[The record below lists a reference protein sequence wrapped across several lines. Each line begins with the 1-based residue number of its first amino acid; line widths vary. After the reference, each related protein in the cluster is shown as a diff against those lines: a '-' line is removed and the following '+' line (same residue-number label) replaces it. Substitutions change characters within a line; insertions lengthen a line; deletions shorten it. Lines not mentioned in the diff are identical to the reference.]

1 VYASFLQLLR
11 IPEVRAKIGLTLL
24 LLGVYRL
31 GFSVVLPNVDQ
42 AILAESINSQGSG
55 EGMDRMVAMLSLF
68 SASNIGMM
76 TIFGLGIM
84 PYISASI
91 IFQLLGTV
99 YPPLEAMQKEG
110 ESGRRKIN
118 EYTRYATVVI
128 CIFQSFF
135 WVRMLAAGG
144 IGGSRTFLP
153 EFDGIL
159 WQIGAAIT
167 MTTGSIFLMWIG
179 EQIDEFGIGNGVSL
193 LIMAG
198 ILARMPEAVK
208 KLIWPVLEKGMTLG
222 SDTGIERYATLVILF
237 LVVVVC
243 VVMITQAQRR
253 IPVHSAK
260 HVRGARMVGGQV
272 QSLPIKINQSG
283 VMPII
288 FASSLLMFPQMIF
301 QYLAQVAGTVPVLGT
316 IVVAANIAF
325 QNSGGVFYN
334 TCYVGLIYFFCFF
347 WTAVTFNPTEMAN
360 NLKDY
365 GSFVPGYRP
374 GARTAQYLEKV
385 MLRMTFVGAAFLSL
399 VAIIPTVVVNSM
411 SVDYLVASFFGGTG
425 LLICVSVVIDL
436 VTKLDSQLVM
446 RGLPTLLDRD
456 SK

>member
-1 VYASFLQLLR
+1 
-11 IPEVRAKIGLTLL
+11 
-24 LLGVYRL
+24 
-31 GFSVVLPNVDQ
+31 
-42 AILAESINSQGSG
+42 
-55 EGMDRMVAMLSLF
+55 
-68 SASNIGMM
+68 
-76 TIFGLGIM
+76 
-84 PYISASI
+84 
-91 IFQLLGTV
+91 
-99 YPPLEAMQKEG
+99 
-110 ESGRRKIN
+110 
-118 EYTRYATVVI
+118 
-128 CIFQSFF
+128 
-135 WVRMLAAGG
+135 
-144 IGGSRTFLP
+144 
-153 EFDGIL
+153 
-159 WQIGAAIT
+159 
-167 MTTGSIFLMWIG
+167 MWIG

-208 KLIWPVLEKGMTLG
+208 KLIWPVLEKGMALG

>member
-1 VYASFLQLLR
+1 MYASFLQLLR

-31 GFSVVLPNVDQ
+31 GFSVVLPIVDQ
-42 AILAESINSQGSG
+42 EILAENLKSQGSG

-99 YPPLEAMQKEG
+99 YPPLEKLQKEG
-110 ESGRRKIN
+110 EAGRRKIN

-128 CIFQSFF
+128 CVFQSFF
-135 WVRMLAAGG
+135 WVRILAAGNS
-144 IGGSRTFLP
+144 GGRVFLP

-159 WQIGAAIT
+159 WQIAAATT

-198 ILARMPEAVK
+198 ILARMPEAVRS
-208 KLIWPVLEKGMTLG
+208 LIWPVLEKGMALG
-222 SDTGIERYATLVILF
+222 SPTGIERYATLVALF

-260 HVRGARMVGGQV
+260 HVRGARMVGGQI

-288 FASSLLMFPQMIF
+288 FASSLLMFPQIIF
-301 QYLAQVAGTVPVLGT
+301 QYLAALLGTVPVLGT
-316 IVVAANIAF
+316 VVTAADLAF
-325 QNSGGVFYN
+325 KNSGGVFYN
-334 TCYVGLIYFFCFF
+334 TCYIGLIYFFCFF

-360 NLKDY
+360 NLKDF

-374 GARTAQYLEKV
+374 GARTAQYLERV

-425 LLICVSVVIDL
+425 LLICVSMVIDL

>member
-1 VYASFLQLLR
+1 MYASFLQLLR

-31 GFSVVLPNVDQ
+31 GFSVVLPIVDQ
-42 AILAESINSQGSG
+42 AVLAEKMKSQASG
-55 EGMDRMVAMLSLF
+55 DGIDRMVAMLSLF

-99 YPPLEAMQKEG
+99 YPPLEKLQKEG
-110 ESGRRKIN
+110 EGGRRKIN

-128 CIFQSFF
+128 CIVQSFF
-135 WVRMLAAGG
+135 WVRMMAANGN
-144 IGGSRTFLP
+144 RTFI
-153 EFDGIL
+153 DGYDNLFWHIS
-159 WQIGAAIT
+159 AAIT
-167 MTTGSIFLMWIG
+167 MTTGSIFLMWVG

-198 ILARMPEAVK
+198 ILARMPEAIRSLVA
-208 KLIWPVLEKGMTLG
+208 PVLEKGMPLG
-222 SDTGIERYATLVILF
+222 STTGIERYATLVALF
-237 LVVVVC
+237 LIVVVC
-243 VVMITQAQRR
+243 VVMITQAQRK

-260 HVRGARMVGGQV
+260 HVRGARVVGGQI

-288 FASSLLMFPQMIF
+288 FASSLLMFPQIIF
-301 QYLAQVAGTVPVLGT
+301 GALTGVLGSVPFLGT
-316 IVVAANIAF
+316 IITAADVAF
-325 QNSGGVFYN
+325 KTPGGVFYN
-334 TCYVGLIYFFCFF
+334 TCYVALIYFFCFF

-360 NLKDY
+360 NLKDF

-374 GARTAQYLEKV
+374 GARTAQYLERV

-425 LLICVSVVIDL
+425 MLICVSVVIDL

>member
-1 VYASFLQLLR
+1 MFASFLQLLR

-31 GFSVVLPNVDQ
+31 GFSVVLPMVDQ
-42 AILAESINSQGSG
+42 KILAESLNSQGSG
-55 EGMDRMVAMLSLF
+55 DGMDRMMAMLSLF

-99 YPPLEAMQKEG
+99 YPPLEKLQKEG
-110 ESGRRKIN
+110 EAGRRKIN

-128 CIFQSFF
+128 CLFQSFF
-135 WVRMLAAGG
+135 WVRI
-144 IGGSRTFLP
+144 IGNRFLP
-153 EFDGIL
+153 EFDSVF
-159 WQIGAAIT
+159 WQISAAIT
-167 MTTGSIFLMWIG
+167 MTTGSVFLMWVG

-198 ILARMPEAVK
+198 ILARLPEALK
-208 KLIWPVLEKGMTLG
+208 SLIFPVLEKGMALG
-222 SDTGIERYATLVILF
+222 SDTGIERYIALIVMF

-243 VVMITQAQRR
+243 VVMITQAQRK

-260 HVRGARMVGGQV
+260 HVRGARVVGGQI

-288 FASSLLMFPQMIF
+288 FASSLLMFPQLIF
-301 QYLAQVAGTVPVLGT
+301 GYLSTLLGTVPVIGPVMTTAHL
-316 IVVAANIAF
+316 AF
-325 QNSGGVFYN
+325 GNPGGVFYN
-334 TCYVGLIYFFCFF
+334 ACYVGLIYFFCFF

-374 GARTAQYLEKV
+374 GARTAQYLERV

-399 VAIIPTVVVNSM
+399 VAIIPTVVVSAM
-411 SVDYLVASFFGGTG
+411 KVDYLVASFFGGTG

-436 VTKLDSQLVM
+436 VAKLDSQLVM
-446 RGLPTLLDRD
+446 RGLPTLLERD
-456 SK
+456 K

>member
-1 VYASFLQLLR
+1 MQLLR

-42 AILAESINSQGSG
+42 EILAENVKNQGTG
-55 EGMDRMVAMLSLF
+55 DGLDRMVAMLSLF

-76 TIFGLGIM
+76 TVFGLGIM

-99 YPPLEAMQKEG
+99 YPPLEALQKEG

-118 EYTRYATVVI
+118 EYTRYATVII
-128 CIFQSFF
+128 CLFQSFF
-135 WVRMLAAGG
+135 WVRILASGG
-144 IGGSRTFLP
+144 GGGGKPVFLP
-153 EFDGIL
+153 DFDGVIMQL
-159 WQIGAAIT
+159 AAAIT
-167 MTTGSIFLMWIG
+167 MTTGSVFLMWIG

-198 ILARMPEAVK
+198 ILARMPEALRS
-208 KLIWPVLEKGMTLG
+208 LIWPVLEKGMPLG
-222 SDTGIERYATLVILF
+222 SSTGIERYATLVVLF

-243 VVMITQAQRR
+243 VVMITQAQRK

-260 HVRGARMVGGQV
+260 HVRGARVVGGQM

-288 FASSLLMFPQMIF
+288 FASSLLMFPQIIF
-301 QYLAQVAGTVPVLGT
+301 SWAASGGGTIPVLGT
-316 IVVAANIAF
+316 ILTSAAVAFKN
-325 QNSGGVFYN
+325 QGGVFYN

-374 GARTAQYLEKV
+374 GARTAQYLERV

>member
-1 VYASFLQLLR
+1 MQLLR

-31 GFSVVLPNVDQ
+31 GFSVILPNVDQ
-42 AILAESINSQGSG
+42 EILAENLNSQGSG
-55 EGMDRMVAMLSLF
+55 EGLDRMVAMLSLF

-110 ESGRRKIN
+110 EAGRRKIN

-128 CIFQSFF
+128 CLFQSFF
-135 WVRMLAAGG
+135 WVRMLAGGGGGAGKPV
-144 IGGSRTFLP
+144 FLHG
-153 EFDGIL
+153 FDDIY
-159 WQIGAAIT
+159 WQISAAVT
-167 MTTGSIFLMWIG
+167 MTTGSIFLMWVG
-179 EQIDEFGIGNGVSL
+179 EQIDEFGVGNGVSL

-198 ILARMPEAVK
+198 ILARMPDAVS
-208 KLIWPVLEKGMTLG
+208 KLVSPVLKNGMPLG
-222 SDTGIERYATLVILF
+222 SDTGIERYATLVALF
-237 LVVVVC
+237 LIVIVC

-260 HVRGARMVGGQV
+260 HVRGAKMVGGQM

-288 FASSLLMFPQMIF
+288 FASSLLMFPQLICT
-301 QYLAQVAGTVPVLGT
+301 QLASMLGTVPVLGAILT
-316 IVVAANIAF
+316 AADVAFRNT
-325 QNSGGVFYN
+325 GGVFYN

-374 GARTAQYLEKV
+374 GARTAQYLERV

-411 SVDYLVASFFGGTG
+411 NVDYLVASFFGGTG

-436 VTKLDSQLVM
+436 ITKLDSQLVM
-446 RGLPTLLDRD
+446 RGLPTLLDRET
-456 SK
+456 K

>member
-1 VYASFLQLLR
+1 MYASFLQLLR

-42 AILAESINSQGSG
+42 RIMAENVKSQGSG
-55 EGMDRMVAMLSLF
+55 DGLDRMMTMLSLF
-68 SASNIGMM
+68 SASNISMM

-99 YPPLEAMQKEG
+99 YPPLERLQKEG
-110 ESGRRKIN
+110 EAGRRKIN
-118 EYTRYATVVI
+118 EYTRYATVII
-128 CIFQSFF
+128 CICQSFF
-135 WVRMLAAGG
+135 WVRVIAVGGVGG
-144 IGGSRTFLP
+144 IRFLP
-153 EFDGIL
+153 GFDDIF
-159 WQIGAAIT
+159 WQMTAAVT
-167 MTTGSIFLMWIG
+167 MTTGSVFLMWVG

-198 ILARMPEAVK
+198 ILARMPEALK
-208 KLIWPVLEKGMTLG
+208 LLIWPVLEKGMALG
-222 SDTGIERYATLVILF
+222 SVTGIERYATLVMLF

-243 VVMITQAQRR
+243 VVMITQAQRK

-260 HVRGARMVGGQV
+260 HVRGARVVGGQM

-288 FASSLLMFPQMIF
+288 FASSLLMFPQLIF
-301 QYLAQVAGTVPVLGT
+301 GQLAAILSNVPVLGT
-316 IVVAANIAF
+316 VLTAADLAF
-325 QNSGGVFYN
+325 KNPGGVFYN

-374 GARTAQYLEKV
+374 GARTAQYLERV

>member
-1 VYASFLQLLR
+1 MFASFLQLLR

-31 GFSVVLPNVDQ
+31 GFSVVLPAVDQ
-42 AILAESINSQGSG
+42 EVLAERMKAQGSG
-55 EGMDRMVAMLSLF
+55 EGLDRMVAMMSLF

-99 YPPLEAMQKEG
+99 YPPLEKLQKEG

-128 CIFQSFF
+128 CIFQSLF
-135 WVRMLAAGG
+135 WVRMMADGRAT
-144 IGGSRTFLP
+144 GSRVFIG
-153 EFDGIL
+153 EFDFLIMH
-159 WQIGAAIT
+159 IAAAIT
-167 MTTGSIFLMWIG
+167 MTTGSIFLMWVG

-198 ILARMPEAVK
+198 ILARMPEALK
-208 KLIWPVLEKGMTLG
+208 TLITPVLKEGMPLG
-222 SDTGIERYATLVILF
+222 SATGVERYATLIMVF

-243 VVMITQAQRR
+243 VVMITQAQRK

-260 HVRGARMVGGQV
+260 HVRGGKVVGGQM

-301 QYLAQVAGTVPVLGT
+301 GQLAALLGTVPLLGT
-316 IVVAANIAF
+316 IVTAADVAF
-325 QNSGGVFYN
+325 KTPGGVFYN
-334 TCYVGLIYFFCFF
+334 TCYVALIYFFCFF

-374 GARTAQYLEKV
+374 GARTAQYLERV

-399 VAIIPTVVVNSM
+399 VAIIPTVVINSM

-425 LLICVSVVIDL
+425 MLICVSVVIDL
-436 VTKLDSQLVM
+436 VSKLDSQLVM

>member
-1 VYASFLQLLR
+1 MFASFLQLLR

-42 AILAESINSQGSG
+42 EILAENMKNQGG
-55 EGMDRMVAMLSLF
+55 GDGLDRMVQMLSLF

-99 YPPLEAMQKEG
+99 YPPLEQLQKEG

-118 EYTRYATVVI
+118 EYTRYATVII
-128 CIFQSFF
+128 CLCQSFF
-135 WVRMLAAGG
+135 WVYAFAGKSS
-144 IGGSRTFLP
+144 GGGAIFLK
-153 EFDGIL
+153 EFSDVFWL
-159 WQIGAAIT
+159 FSAAIT
-167 MTTGSIFLMWIG
+167 MTTGSIFLMWVG

-198 ILARMPEAVK
+198 ILARMPEALRS
-208 KLIWPVLEKGMTLG
+208 LIFPVLENGMALG
-222 SDTGIERYATLVILF
+222 SPTGIERYATLVILF

-243 VVMITQAQRR
+243 VVMITQAQRK

-260 HVRGARMVGGQV
+260 HVRGSKVVGGQM
-272 QSLPIKINQSG
+272 QSLPIRINQSG

-288 FASSLLMFPQMIF
+288 FASSLLMFPQLIF
-301 QYLAQVAGTVPVLGT
+301 RQLAALSSTVPVLGPVT
-316 IVVAANIAF
+316 TAADVAFSN
-325 QNSGGVFYN
+325 QGGVFYN
-334 TCYVGLIYFFCFF
+334 VCYVGLIYFFCFF
-347 WTAVTFNPTEMAN
+347 WTAVTFNPNEMAN
-360 NLKDY
+360 NLKDF

-374 GARTAQYLEKV
+374 GARTAQYLERV

-399 VAIIPTVVVNSM
+399 IAIIPTVVVNSM

>member
-1 VYASFLQLLR
+1 MQLLR

-42 AILAESINSQGSG
+42 SALAETIKNQGTG
-55 EGMDRMVAMLSLF
+55 EGLDRMVAMLSLF

-99 YPPLEAMQKEG
+99 YPPLEALQKEG
-110 ESGRRKIN
+110 EAGRRKIN

-128 CIFQSFF
+128 CIVQSYFF
-135 WVRMLAAGG
+135 VHSMAAG
-144 IGGSRTFLP
+144 SFLSGFGKVGD
-153 EFDGIL
+153 EYSWII
-159 WQIGAAIT
+159 WQLCAAIT
-167 MTTGSIFLMWIG
+167 MTTGSVFLMWVG

-198 ILARMPEAVK
+198 ILARMPEAVRS
-208 KLIWPVLEKGMTLG
+208 LVWPVLQNGMALG
-222 SDTGIERYATLVILF
+222 SSTGIERYVTLIILF

-243 VVMITQAQRR
+243 VVMITQAQRK

-260 HVRGARMVGGQV
+260 HVRGARVVGGQI

-288 FASSLLMFPQMIF
+288 FASSLLMFPTLLF
-301 QYLAQVAGTVPVLGT
+301 GVLAKVTLSVPVLGT
-316 IVVAANIAF
+316 IFTSADVAF
-325 QNSGGVFYN
+325 RTTGGVFYN

-360 NLKDY
+360 NLKDF

-374 GARTAQYLEKV
+374 GARTAQYLERV

-446 RGLPTLLDRD
+446 RGLPTLLDRE

>member
-1 VYASFLQLLR
+1 VYSSFLQLLR

-42 AILAESINSQGSG
+42 KVLAETLKSQGTG
-55 EGMDRMVAMLSLF
+55 DGVDRMVAMLSLF

-99 YPPLEAMQKEG
+99 YPPLERLQKEG
-110 ESGRRKIN
+110 EAGRRKIN
-118 EYTRYATVVI
+118 EYTRYATVII

-135 WVRMLAAGG
+135 WVRFIAGG
-144 IGGSRTFLP
+144 SVGGSRFLP
-153 EFDGIL
+153 GFDHL
-159 WQIGAAIT
+159 FWQMTAAVT
-167 MTTGSIFLMWIG
+167 MTTGSIFLMWVG

-198 ILARMPEAVK
+198 ILARMPEALK
-208 KLIWPVLEKGMTLG
+208 LLIWPVLEKGMALG
-222 SDTGIERYATLVILF
+222 SNTGIERYATLVILF

-243 VVMITQAQRR
+243 VVMITQAQRK

-260 HVRGARMVGGQV
+260 HVRGARVVGGQM

-288 FASSLLMFPQMIF
+288 FASSLLMFPQLVF
-301 QYLAQVAGTVPVLGT
+301 GQLAGLLSNVPVLGT
-316 IVVAANIAF
+316 LLTAADLAF
-325 QNSGGVFYN
+325 KNPGGVFYN
-334 TCYVGLIYFFCFF
+334 TCYIGLIYFFCFF
-347 WTAVTFNPTEMAN
+347 WTAVTFNPAEMAN

-374 GARTAQYLEKV
+374 GARTAQYLERV

>member
-1 VYASFLQLLR
+1 MYASFLQLLR

-42 AILAESINSQGSG
+42 RIMAENVKSQGSG
-55 EGMDRMVAMLSLF
+55 DGLDRMMTMLSLF
-68 SASNIGMM
+68 SASNISMM

-99 YPPLEAMQKEG
+99 YPPLERLQKEG
-110 ESGRRKIN
+110 EAGRRKIN
-118 EYTRYATVVI
+118 EYTRYATVII
-128 CIFQSFF
+128 CICQSFF
-135 WVRMLAAGG
+135 WVRVIAVGGVGG
-144 IGGSRTFLP
+144 IRFLP
-153 EFDGIL
+153 GFDDIF
-159 WQIGAAIT
+159 WQMTAAVT
-167 MTTGSIFLMWIG
+167 MTTGSVFLMWVG

-198 ILARMPEAVK
+198 ILARMPEAIK
-208 KLIWPVLEKGMTLG
+208 LLIWPVLEKGMALG
-222 SDTGIERYATLVILF
+222 SVTGIERYATLVMLF

-243 VVMITQAQRR
+243 VVMITQAQRK

-260 HVRGARMVGGQV
+260 HVRGARVVGGQM

-288 FASSLLMFPQMIF
+288 FASSLLMFPQLIF
-301 QYLAQVAGTVPVLGT
+301 GQLAAILSNVPVLGT
-316 IVVAANIAF
+316 VLTAADLAF
-325 QNSGGVFYN
+325 KNPGGVFYN

-374 GARTAQYLEKV
+374 GARTAQYLERV

>member
-1 VYASFLQLLR
+1 MYASFLQLLR

-42 AILAESINSQGSG
+42 EILAENIKSQGTG

-135 WVRMLAAGG
+135 WVRMLAAGT
-144 IGGSRTFLP
+144 GGSRTFLP

-167 MTTGSIFLMWIG
+167 MTTGSIFLMWVG

-198 ILARMPEAVK
+198 ILARMPEAVR
-208 KLIWPVLEKGMTLG
+208 KLIWPVLEKGMALG

-301 QYLAQVAGTVPVLGT
+301 QYLAQVAGTVPVIGT

-360 NLKDY
+360 NLKDF

>member
-1 VYASFLQLLR
+1 MQLLR

-42 AILAESINSQGSG
+42 EILAENMKSQGG
-55 EGMDRMVAMLSLF
+55 GDGIDRMVAMLSLF

-99 YPPLEAMQKEG
+99 YPPLEQMQKEG
-110 ESGRRKIN
+110 EAGRRKIN

-128 CIFQSFF
+128 CLFQSFF
-135 WVRMLAAGG
+135 WVRMLASGG
-144 IGGSRTFLP
+144 ATGNPVFLP
-153 EFDGIL
+153 GFNDL
-159 WQIGAAIT
+159 FWQISAAIT
-167 MTTGSIFLMWIG
+167 MTTGSIFLMWVG

-198 ILARMPEAVK
+198 ILARMPEAVRS
-208 KLIWPVLEKGMTLG
+208 LVAPVLEKGMPLG
-222 SDTGIERYATLVILF
+222 SPTGIERYVTLVILF
-237 LVVVVC
+237 LVVIVC

-260 HVRGARMVGGQV
+260 HVRGAKVVGGQM

-288 FASSLLMFPQMIF
+288 FASSLLMFPQLIF
-301 QYLAQVAGTVPVLGT
+301 GMLASAVGTVPFIGT
-316 IVVAANIAF
+316 LATAADVAFKNT
-325 QNSGGVFYN
+325 GGVFYN
-334 TCYVGLIYFFCFF
+334 TCYVALIYFFCFF

-360 NLKDY
+360 NLKDF

-374 GARTAQYLEKV
+374 GARTAQYLERV

-436 VTKLDSQLVM
+436 ITKLDSQLVM

-456 SK
+456 TK

>member
-11 IPEVRAKIGLTLL
+11 IPEVRAKILLTLL

-42 AILAESINSQGSG
+42 AVLAERVQSQGTG
-55 EGMDRMVAMLSLF
+55 EGLDRMVAMMSLF

-99 YPPLEAMQKEG
+99 YPPLEALQKEG

-128 CIFQSFF
+128 CLCQSFF
-135 WVRMLAAGG
+135 WVRMIVGG
-144 IGGSRTFLP
+144 QMGEKPFLQG
-153 EFDGIL
+153 FDGIF
-159 WQIGAAIT
+159 WQFAAAIT
-167 MTTGSIFLMWIG
+167 MTTGSVFLMWVG
-179 EQIDEFGIGNGVSL
+179 EQIDEFGVGNGVSL

-198 ILARMPEAVK
+198 ILARMPEALK
-208 KLIWPVLEKGMTLG
+208 SLIAPVLEKGMPLG
-222 SDTGIERYATLVILF
+222 SATGIERYATLVALF
-237 LVVVVC
+237 LTVVVC
-243 VVMITQAQRR
+243 VVMITQAQRK

-260 HVRGARMVGGQV
+260 HVRGARMVGGQM

-288 FASSLLMFPQMIF
+288 FASSLLMFPSLIF
-301 QYLAQVAGTVPVLGT
+301 GYFAAMLGTVPVVGPIFAT
-316 IVVAANIAF
+316 ADMAF
-325 QNSGGVFYN
+325 KNQGGVFYN

-347 WTAVTFNPTEMAN
+347 WTAVTFNPKEMAN

-365 GSFVPGYRP
+365 GSFIPGYRP
-374 GARTAQYLEKV
+374 GDRTAQYLERV

-436 VTKLDSQLVM
+436 VSKLDSQLVM

>member
-1 VYASFLQLLR
+1 VFASFLQLLR

-31 GFSVVLPNVDQ
+31 GFSVVLPMVDQ
-42 AILAESINSQGSG
+42 KILADSLKSQGSG
-55 EGMDRMVAMLSLF
+55 DGLDRMMAMLSLF

-84 PYISASI
+84 PYITASI

-99 YPPLEAMQKEG
+99 YPPLEKLQKEG
-110 ESGRRKIN
+110 EGGRRKIN

-128 CIFQSFF
+128 CLFQSFF
-135 WVRMLAAGG
+135 WVQFL
-144 IGGSRTFLP
+144 GSKFLP
-153 EFDGIL
+153 EFNSIF
-159 WQIGAAIT
+159 WQLSAAVT
-167 MTTGSIFLMWIG
+167 MTTGSVFLMWVG

-198 ILARMPEAVK
+198 ILARLPEAL
-208 KLIWPVLEKGMTLG
+208 KLLIFPVLEKGMALG
-222 SDTGIERYATLVILF
+222 SDTGIERYVALIILF

-243 VVMITQAQRR
+243 VVMITQAQRK

-260 HVRGARMVGGQV
+260 HVRGARVVGGQI
-272 QSLPIKINQSG
+272 QSLPIRINQSG

-288 FASSLLMFPQMIF
+288 FASSLLMFPQLIF
-301 QYLAQVAGTVPVLGT
+301 NYLASLLGTVPVLGT
-316 IVVAANIAF
+316 LFTSASVAFN
-325 QNSGGVFYN
+325 NPGGVFYN
-334 TCYVGLIYFFCFF
+334 ACYVGLIYFFCFF

-374 GARTAQYLEKV
+374 GARTAQYLERV

-399 VAIIPTVVVNSM
+399 VAIIPTVVAKAMN
-411 SVDYLVASFFGGTG
+411 VDYLVASFFGGTG

-436 VTKLDSQLVM
+436 VAKLDSQLVM
-446 RGLPTLLDRD
+446 RGLPTLLERD
-456 SK
+456 K